1 MGSEFSRQMA
11 GLHLAGPAISLY
23 FSTRYKSAHYPHII
37 SVLSAYYQHIIRTL
51 SAHYQHIIRNLSA
64 HIQHTIVA

>member
-23 FSTRYKSAHYPHII
+23 FSTRYKSAHYQHII
-37 SVLSAYYQHIIRTL
+37 SVLSAYYQR
-51 SAHYQHIIRNLSA
+51 IIRNLSA